1 LPGVVDP
8 GTKGLIS
15 GFGKNLFNKQEGF
28 TFNNITKEIDM
39 LLFKRKFI
47 LALLL
52 VVGIMAAGQFH
63 SGYAQ
68 AKRPALYE
76 FGAGHCISCK
86 EMEKVISELKT
97 TLGDKVEFRMLYAD
111 KEKPLFQQYKIM
123 LIPTQVFLNAE
134 GKEVDRHV
142 GALTK
147 EQVLAKLKE
156 LKFIAN

>member
-1 LPGVVDP
+1 M
-8 GTKGLIS
+8 
-15 GFGKNLFNKQEGF
+15 LFLRREF
-28 TFNNITKEIDM
+28 FM
-39 LLFKRKFI
+39 
-47 LALLL
+47 ALLL
-52 VVGIMAAGQFH
+52 TLGVLAAGQFQ

-68 AKRPALYE
+68 ANRPALYE

-86 EMEKVISELKT
+86 DMEKVIAELKT
-97 TLGDKVEFRMLYAD
+97 TLGDKVEFRMIYAD

-147 EQVLAKLKE
+147 DQVLAKLKE
-156 LKFIAN
+156 LKFITN

>member
-1 LPGVVDP
+1 
-8 GTKGLIS
+8 
-15 GFGKNLFNKQEGF
+15 
-28 TFNNITKEIDM
+28 M
-39 LLFKRKFI
+39 LLLRRRFT

-52 VVGIMAAGQFH
+52 AVGILAAGQFQ

-68 AKRPALYE
+68 ANRPALYE

-86 EMEKVISELKT
+86 EMAKIIEELKT
-97 TLGDKVEFRMLYAD
+97 TIGDKVEFRMIYAD

-156 LKFIAN
+156 LKFIEN

>member
-1 LPGVVDP
+1 
-8 GTKGLIS
+8 
-15 GFGKNLFNKQEGF
+15 
-28 TFNNITKEIDM
+28 M
-39 LLFKRKFI
+39 LLLRRRFT

-52 VVGIMAAGQFH
+52 AVGIMAAGLIQ

-68 AKRPALYE
+68 ANRPALYE

-86 EMEKVISELKT
+86 EMAKIIAELKT
-97 TLGDKVEFRMLYAD
+97 TLDDKVEFRMLYAD
-111 KEKPLFQQYKIM
+111 NEKPLFQQYKIM

-147 EQVLAKLKE
+147 EQVLASSKS
-156 LKFIAN
+156 

>member
-1 LPGVVDP
+1 M
-8 GTKGLIS
+8 
-15 GFGKNLFNKQEGF
+15 LFLRREF
-28 TFNNITKEIDM
+28 FM
-39 LLFKRKFI
+39 
-47 LALLL
+47 ALLL
-52 VVGIMAAGQFH
+52 TVGILAAGQFQ

-68 AKRPALYE
+68 ANRPALYE

-86 EMEKVISELKT
+86 EMAKIIEELKT
-97 TLGDKVEFRMLYAD
+97 TIGDKVEFRMIYAD

-147 EQVLAKLKE
+147 DQVLAKLKE
-156 LKFIAN
+156 LKFITN

>member
-1 LPGVVDP
+1 M
-8 GTKGLIS
+8 
-15 GFGKNLFNKQEGF
+15 LFLRREF
-28 TFNNITKEIDM
+28 F
-39 LLFKRKFI
+39 

-52 VVGIMAAGQFH
+52 ALGILAVGQFQ

-68 AKRPALYE
+68 ANRPALYE
-76 FGAGHCISCK
+76 FGAGHCVSCK
-86 EMEKVISELKT
+86 EMAKIIEELKT
-97 TLGDKVEFRMLYAD
+97 TLDDKVEFRMIYVD
-111 KEKPLFQQYKIM
+111 NEKPLFQQYKIM
-123 LIPTQVFLNAE
+123 LIPTQVFVNAE

>member
-1 LPGVVDP
+1 MLF
-8 GTKGLIS
+8 
-15 GFGKNLFNKQEGF
+15 FG
-28 TFNNITKEIDM
+28 
-39 LLFKRKFI
+39 RKLA
-47 LALLL
+47 LALLFTF
-52 VVGIMAAGQFH
+52 GILAFVQPH
-63 SGYAQ
+63 SGWTAS
-68 AKRPALYE
+68 KSPTLLE

-86 EMEKVISELKT
+86 EMAKIIEELKT
-97 TLGDKVEFRMLYAD
+97 TIGDKVEFRMVYAD

-156 LKFIAN
+156 LKFITD

>member
-1 LPGVVDP
+1 M
-8 GTKGLIS
+8 
-15 GFGKNLFNKQEGF
+15 LF
-28 TFNNITKEIDM
+28 
-39 LLFKRKFI
+39 LRRKFVM
-47 LALLL
+47 ALLL
-52 VVGIMAAGQFH
+52 AVGILAAGQSQ

-86 EMEKVISELKT
+86 EMAKIIEELKT
-97 TLGDKVEFRMLYAD
+97 TMGDKVEFRMLYAD